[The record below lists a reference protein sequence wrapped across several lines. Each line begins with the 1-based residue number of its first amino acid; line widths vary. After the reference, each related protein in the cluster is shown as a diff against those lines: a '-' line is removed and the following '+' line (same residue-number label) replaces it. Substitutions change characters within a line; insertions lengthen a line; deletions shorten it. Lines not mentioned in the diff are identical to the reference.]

1 MSDPIDA
8 LSPAE
13 SASIAWQGL
22 DTAWYRS
29 AYPAAGLAGA
39 SFDQVRAYHMEHG
52 IHLGHAPNMYF
63 DERWYLLRYPDIAAQ
78 IRDGRYLSGYH
89 HYFAEGHLGRSAHW
103 LYDDDTYALALR
115 GWTGTAPEQTGA
127 SNRYDHY
134 LKIGAR
140 AGLIG
145 HLLFDPGVYAC
156 PDRDT
161 DSAFSHFLRGAWFDG
176 REAVTSVYFD
186 PAWFRQQ
193 YQGLA
198 AHIDEGRY
206 ACALH
211 AYQMGAGPQ
220 ALDPLMAFSEA
231 FYRATYPDVAAAIRC
246 SAVACG
252 YEHFLKAGVFAQRNP
267 RGNINMAQKLDT
279 DPAIRAAVIA
289 GDCRDAFQYL
299 LSQPEPQAHQT
310 GRGHVDIYGSHAASN
325 AWVFCGWVAP
335 EHAALSGAM
344 TATAR
349 FSDGEIGGAV
359 TVATY
364 ARDDLAGQGIGVLIH
379 LPTDAPCCGQLE
391 VLELHDA
398 GVNFVLPPS
407 DGGVRADDAEL
418 ARRLALLMMRLRPG
432 AGNAHLAAALARHA
446 YDGTNTLNT
455 LSPKVLLEV
464 DELIICPP
472 NGVVLVGWLLAATG
486 TVCAIRVRSGR
497 RCVPIDPSAM
507 IRLER
512 ADVLETV
519 GVAHG
524 LPELRNGFIAYV
536 PDCLQPDQ
544 PAYLE
549 VETSRGT
556 VAHRPLPT
564 ARMRGLTAMRFLLD
578 RREYRYH
585 EVAQAYDGVLGPAI
599 AALNADRLQERADIS
614 EISFGAQPATPV
626 LSVIVPLY
634 GRIDF
639 MEYQFAFLSRHTP
652 PSRSN

>member
-1 MSDPIDA
+1 M
-8 LSPAE
+8 
-13 SASIAWQGL
+13 
-22 DTAWYRS
+22 
-29 AYPAAGLAGA
+29 
-39 SFDQVRAYHMEHG
+39 
-52 IHLGHAPNMYF
+52 
-63 DERWYLLRYPDIAAQ
+63 IAASMINRQ
-78 IRDGRYLSGYH
+78 HRETCRRRLSYRLWLRH
-89 HYFAEGHLGRSAHW
+89 VARTQLLLLLVELRLELRAH
-103 LYDDDTYALALR
+103 AHQSR
-115 GWTGTAPEQTGA
+115 
-127 SNRYDHY
+127 H
-134 LKIGAR
+134 
-140 AGLIG
+140 
-145 HLLFDPGVYAC
+145 
-156 PDRDT
+156 
-161 DSAFSHFLRGAWFDG
+161 AWFP
-176 REAVTSVYFD
+176 R
-186 PAWFRQQ
+186 
-193 YQGLA
+193 
-198 AHIDEGRY
+198 
-206 ACALH
+206 
-211 AYQMGAGPQ
+211 
-220 ALDPLMAFSEA
+220 
-231 FYRATYPDVAAAIRC
+231 RATV
-246 SAVACG
+246 SA
-252 YEHFLKAGVFAQRNP
+252 K
-267 RGNINMAQKLDT
+267 NMHLIST
-279 DPAIRAAVIA
+279 LRLV
-289 GDCRDAFQYL
+289 
-299 LSQPEPQAHQT
+299 S
-310 GRGHVDIYGSHAASN
+310 S
-325 AWVFCGWVAP
+325 
-335 EHAALSGAM
+335 
-344 TATAR
+344 
-349 FSDGEIGGAV
+349 
-359 TVATY
+359 
-364 ARDDLAGQGIGVLIH
+364 RDDLAGQGIGVLIH